1 MPDTAT
7 DLDKNL
13 TSDFFHRYAA
23 DFNDIYGTRKGLIQ
37 DMINCIFRRSMRLR
51 YEYSLAACQPAQGKT
66 ILDVGCGPG
75 HYSVALAQDGA
86 SRVLGIDF
94 APAMIEI
101 AKAKAEAFAVIDKCE
116 FSLADFMDMEEK
128 EQFDH
133 VILMGFMDYIAEP
146 RAVVE
151 KAIRLCKN
159 SVLLSFP
166 SSAGILAKQRKL
178 RYRKRCPL
186 YLYSY
191 RELQHLLGSIPGILF
206 KIRKIDRDYWVQIRV
221 LELSQ

>member
-1 MPDTAT
+1 
-7 DLDKNL
+7 
-13 TSDFFHRYAA
+13 
-23 DFNDIYGTRKGLIQ
+23 
-37 DMINCIFRRSMRLR
+37 
-51 YEYSLAACQPAQGKT
+51 
-66 ILDVGCGPG
+66 
-75 HYSVALAQDGA
+75 
-86 SRVLGIDF
+86 
-94 APAMIEI
+94 
-101 AKAKAEAFAVIDKCE
+101 
-116 FSLADFMDMEEK
+116 
-128 EQFDH
+128 
-133 VILMGFMDYIAEP
+133 MGFMDYIAEP

-166 SSAGILAKQRKL
+166 SSAGLLAKQRKL